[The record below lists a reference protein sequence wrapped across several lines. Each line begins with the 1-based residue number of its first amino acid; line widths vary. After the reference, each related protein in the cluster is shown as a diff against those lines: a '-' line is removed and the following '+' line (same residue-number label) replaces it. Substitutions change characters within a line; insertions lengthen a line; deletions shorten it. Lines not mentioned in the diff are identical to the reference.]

1 MQMKGREPEHVKHAA
16 RLAGAPL
23 QTAGTDLSAR
33 PSSWKLHGVRGLH
46 HQLELQ
52 CSVGL
57 ASVHCSAQQ
66 AAGSQHTSQ
75 HQAHPF
81 CSKQKQAPPAAHQ
94 PVSHTVARV
103 EITPASAG
111 GAGHRRAAALYQAAP
126 HRPTAA
132 PMRGNHITAAD

>member
-66 AAGSQHTSQ
+66 AAGSQPHPNTKPIPSAANKSKLLLRLTSQ
-75 HQAHPF
+75 SATRLQGWRSRQP
-81 CSKQKQAPPAAHQ
+81 APE
-94 PVSHTVARV
+94 ARA
-103 EITPASAG
+103 TG
-111 GAGHRRAAALYQAAP
+111 GRRRCTKP
-126 HRPTAA
+126 RPTG
-132 PMRGNHITAAD
+132 PLRRR